1 MRATVRR
8 ADDLQLDLNDFAR
21 GDGVLFV
28 RDGVGLAGR
37 GIAARVPADEAV
49 ARLREIEVV
58 NEGTGRTGDDLGGGE
73 RGAETGPGVGP
84 VAIGTVPYRPGG
96 PGSMMIPA
104 VVVRKDHAGRTWVT
118 SIDDAHEPLAA
129 PSPPTPAAAAYV
141 IEPVTPVDRYLD
153 AVRRVRDAVRSGELT
168 KAVIA
173 REIAVSADHPIDVH
187 GVLHR
192 LKASFGS
199 SFRYAVDGFVGAS
212 PELLVEI
219 DGHTVRSYPLAGTA
233 ARTGDVDRDAG
244 IAAELLASTKDQVE
258 HRVVIDVIH
267 DALLPWCSYLD
278 WEPDPSIITVANVQ
292 HLGTRMEGQLSS
304 PPPDVVELVRALTP
318 TPALGGHPRREA
330 LAMIDEVEGV
340 ARDGY
345 GGAVGWVDAAGNGTW
360 AVAIRCAEL
369 SPDRRRARLWA
380 GGGIVADSDPLAE
393 LAETQAKFQAMLSA
407 LIRP

>member
-1 MRATVRR
+1 MRAVVRP
-8 ADDLQLDLNDFAR
+8 ADDLQLDLSDIAR

-37 GIAARVPADEAV
+37 GVAARVTADEAV
-49 ARLREIEVV
+49 DRLRRIEVV
-58 NEGTGRTGDDLGGGE
+58 DERGQGGG
-73 RGAETGPGVGP
+73 GAEPGIGP
-84 VAIGTVPYRPGG
+84 VAIGAVPYRPGA
-96 PGSMMIPA
+96 PGAMVIPA
-104 VVVRKDHAGRTWVT
+104 VVVRKAPDGRTWVT
-118 SIDDAHEPLAA
+118 TIDDAVEELAA
-129 PSPPTPAAAAYV
+129 SSAPAPTASAYV
-141 IEPVTPVDRYLD
+141 IAPVTPVVHYLG
-153 AVRRVRDAVRSGELT
+153 AVRRVRDAVRAGDLT

-173 REIAVSADHPIDVH
+173 REIAVAADRPIDVH
-187 GVLHR
+187 GVLQR

-212 PELLVEI
+212 PELLVEV
-219 DGHTVRSYPLAGTA
+219 DGRRVRSYPLAGTA
-233 ARTGDVDRDAG
+233 PRTGDVDRDAG
-244 IAAELLASTKDQVE
+244 LAADLLASTKDQVE

-318 TPALGGHPRREA
+318 TPALGGHPRRAA

-340 ARDGY
+340 SRDGY

-407 LIRP
+407 LVRP